1 MLLPLSPLA
10 LFAGAAVVIVILSC
24 IAGYYLLKLKR
35 LREKQ
40 QAQRQ
45 ALEQAGAEQRVR
57 VNKSVQII
65 TQAMLEGQMSLTEG
79 AIRTRVLLD
88 GLSVSESVKAEFSAF
103 YQLAAAT
110 DHIPILDAW
119 KALSTKKKLVLDSER
134 ERLEED
140 HREFV
145 LDAAR
150 RIHGQHF

>member
-10 LFAGAAVVIVILSC
+10 LLIGATIVVLILSG
-24 IAGYYLLKLKR
+24 IAGYYLWQLKQ

-57 VNKSVQII
+57 INKSIQII
-65 TQAMLEGQMSLTEG
+65 TQAMLEDQMTLTEG

-88 GLSVSESVKAEFSAF
+88 GLSVDESVKAEFSAF

-134 ERLEED
+134 EKLEKD
-140 HREFV
+140 HKEFV

-150 RIHGQHF
+150 RIQKKHF

>member
-24 IAGYYLLKLKR
+24 IAGYYLLQLKR

-103 YQLAAAT
+103 YLLAAAT

-119 KALSTKKKLVLDSER
+119 KALSTKKKLILDSER
-134 ERLEED
+134 EKLEKD

-150 RIHGQHF
+150 RIHGQRF